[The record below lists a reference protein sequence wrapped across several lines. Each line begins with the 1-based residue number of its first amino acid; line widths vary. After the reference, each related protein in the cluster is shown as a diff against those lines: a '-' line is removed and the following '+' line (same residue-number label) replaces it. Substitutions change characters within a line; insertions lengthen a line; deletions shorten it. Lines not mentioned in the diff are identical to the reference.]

1 MKYTILS
8 LFPSYFDS
16 PFDVSII
23 KRAKDQGII
32 TIDHVDIRNFATDK
46 HKTVDDR
53 AYGGGPGM
61 VLKPEPLVKAIRSVR
76 QDDSTVIYLSPQ
88 GKVLNAALCRELAK
102 KSHLVFV
109 CGHYEGIDQRVID
122 LEIDEEIC
130 IGDYVLTSGAPATVV
145 LIDAITRFLPGAI
158 GHPEAVNQDSF
169 EEGMF
174 DTPHYTRPPE
184 FEGLK
189 VPEVLLSGHHTRIED
204 WRKKQ
209 ALEKTKQVRPDLLEN
224 FAGTENKELLT

>member
-8 LFPSYFDS
+8 LFPEYFKS

-23 KRAKDQGII
+23 KRAIDQQII
-32 TIDHVDIRNFATDK
+32 SIDLVDIRDFATDK

-61 VLKPEPLVKAIRSVR
+61 VLKPGPLVDAIRSVR
-76 QDDSTVIYLSPQ
+76 RENSHVIYLSPQ
-88 GKVLNAALCRELAK
+88 GKKLDAALCRELSS
-102 KSHLVFV
+102 KSHLIIV

-122 LEIDEEIC
+122 LEVDEEIC
-130 IGDYVLTSGAPATVV
+130 IGDYVLTSGAPAAVV
-145 LIDAITRFLPGAI
+145 MVDSITRFIPGTI
-158 GHPEAVNQDSF
+158 GHPDAAKQDSF
-169 EEGMF
+169 EDGIF

-189 VPEVLLSGHHTRIED
+189 VPDVLLSGHHSRIEA

-209 ALEKTKQVRPDLLEN
+209 ALEKTRDVRPDLYE
-224 FAGTENKELLT
+224 AIKEPL

>member
-8 LFPSYFDS
+8 LFPEYFKS

-23 KRAKDQGII
+23 KRAIDQQII
-32 TIDHVDIRNFATDK
+32 SIDLVDIRDFATDK

-61 VLKPEPLVKAIRSVR
+61 VLKPGPLVDAIRSVR
-76 QDDSTVIYLSPQ
+76 RENSHVIYLSPQ
-88 GKVLNAALCRELAK
+88 GKKLDAALCRELSS
-102 KSHLVFV
+102 KSHLIIV
-109 CGHYEGIDQRVID
+109 CGHYEGIDQMVIY
-122 LEIDEEIC
+122 LEVDEEIC
-130 IGDYVLTSGAPATVV
+130 IGDYVLTSGAPAAVV
-145 LIDAITRFLPGAI
+145 MVDSITRFIPGTI
-158 GHPEAVNQDSF
+158 GHPDAAKQDSF
-169 EEGMF
+169 EDGIF

-189 VPEVLLSGHHTRIED
+189 VPDVLLSGHHSRIEA

-209 ALEKTKQVRPDLLEN
+209 ALEKTRDVRPDLYE
-224 FAGTENKELLT
+224 AIKEPL